1 MATPFF
7 DTLHY
12 VKRLT
17 ESGLSDVLAEAH
29 SQALSDAMND
39 LARKSDLNELRAA
52 VTADFK
58 ELRME
63 VAADFKEL
71 RMEVAADFKELRT
84 EVAADFSVLRAEVSA
99 DFKEFRAEVR
109 GQFDLLKWMIGF
121 LLASCIAVLLK
132 IFL

>member
-7 DTLHY
+7 DTPHY

-52 VTADFK
+52 VT
-58 ELRME
+58 
-63 VAADFKEL
+63 ADFKEL

>member
-71 RMEVAADFKELRT
+71 RT